1 MALSLA
7 WRLFKRELQQ
17 GQLLL
22 IILAITLAVL
32 SVSGL
37 ARVSERL
44 QVAINGQATQF
55 IAADRIIDSPV
66 KIDAAILATA
76 EDLGLK
82 HVTNMQFN
90 SMVYSGD
97 KFQLVTVRAVE
108 AGYPLKGDI
117 ELTSGKTK
125 DLPQA
130 DEIWFETRL
139 GGLLGYPKSIELGNS
154 EFVLSNEISRLPD
167 AGFNPFASSPVVL
180 MRIEDVAKTGVIQP
194 GSRVTYL
201 YQFTGDEA
209 SLTAF
214 EQSVKPLLNSSQRW
228 VDVQSGDSPIA
239 GAVKRAERFLLLA
252 SLMGIALACAAIG
265 IAAQRYCQRHYD
277 VVAMLKTFGAS
288 AKQIRL
294 LFGMHLLLVT
304 LLGIGLG
311 LIGGGLLDFGI
322 SYLLPPEIAAYSP
335 PLTRPLLLGIGTG
348 LISAFMFSAYPL
360 LRLLAIPPLR
370 VLQRQLEGL
379 QLGMWLHFLLS
390 LGAMTLLGY
399 LYSQSWTLTLTVVSA
414 VLLLGVL
421 LSVLGFVMIR
431 LGHSV
436 GMKTTNPLQLAL
448 AGLRRRARQNAVQL
462 VGFSAALVLLLTI
475 LALRQDLLNEW
486 QKQLPENAPNYFLVN
501 IAPDDA
507 KPLNDFMT
515 AKSIA
520 ATDIY
525 PVIRGR
531 LTQINGE
538 ALISNEQAEAGEQG
552 RVGISRELNLTW
564 RKTLPA
570 NNELLEGH
578 FNQAADEVS
587 VESGVAERLGIG
599 IGDKLTYVID
609 NQELIVK
616 VASIRAVHWETL
628 QPNFFMI
635 FTEEALAP
643 FAYTSMASFYLN
655 DQQAMNDLSTNGQA
669 TNSQALNADGTPK
682 DAVILALIQQFP
694 TISIIDVGAMV
705 GQLRQIIEQ
714 VSLSLTLV
722 LVLVLFASALV
733 LIAQTEAGMA
743 TRQRELA
750 VLRTFGASGWLLR
763 SATGLEFALLGG
775 IAGVLAVIV
784 AEFALYLL
792 KTQVFELNVYMHWP
806 WWGIAPV
813 SGALLVALLG
823 VWRCRQLL
831 NQSCSEL
838 LKASS

>member
-1 MALSLA
+1 MELSLA

-44 QVAINGQATQF
+44 QVAINGEAAAF

-66 KIDAAILATA
+66 IIDPTILAKA
-76 EDLGLK
+76 EELGLK
-82 HVTNMQFN
+82 HVTSMQFN

-108 AGYPLKGDI
+108 VGYPLKGEI
-117 ELTSGKTK
+117 ELTTGKTK
-125 DLPQA
+125 ALPKA

-167 AGFNPFASSPVVL
+167 AGFNPFASSPIVL
-180 MRIEDVAKTGVIQP
+180 MRMEDVAKTGVIQP

-201 YQFTGDEA
+201 YQFAGDEA
-209 SLTAF
+209 ALIAF
-214 EQSVKPLLNSSQRW
+214 EQSAKPLLNSTQRW

-335 PLTRPLLLGIGTG
+335 PLTRPLLLGISTG

-360 LRLLAIPPLR
+360 MRLLAIPPLR

-379 QLGMWLHFLLS
+379 QLGMWLHLLLS
-390 LGAMTLLGY
+390 LGAMALLGY
-399 LYSQSWTLTLTVVSA
+399 LYSQSWALTLTVVAA

-431 LGHSV
+431 AGHSI

-507 KPLNDFMT
+507 KPLHDFMSANGIT
-515 AKSIA
+515 

-538 ALISNEQAEAGEQG
+538 TLISNEQREAGEKG

-564 RKTLPA
+564 RNTLPA
-570 NNELLEGH
+570 NNELIEGQ
-578 FNQAADEVS
+578 FNQATDDVS

-599 IGDKLTYVID
+599 LGDKLTYIID
-609 NQELIVK
+609 NQELTVK
-616 VASIRAVHWETL
+616 VASIRTVHRETL

-635 FTEEALAP
+635 FTQEALAP
-643 FAYTSMASFYLN
+643 FAYTSMASFFL
-655 DQQAMNDLSTNGQA
+655 DEKGLDAQA
-669 TNSQALNADGTPK
+669 TNAEGMPK
-682 DAVILALIQQFP
+682 ASVILALIQQFP
-694 TISIIDVGAMV
+694 TVSIIDVGAMV
-705 GQLRQIIEQ
+705 EQLRQIIEQ

-722 LVLVLFASALV
+722 LVLVLLASGLV

-806 WWGIAPV
+806 WWAIAPV

-838 LKASS
+838 LKAGS

>member
-1 MALSLA
+1 MELSLA

-44 QVAINGQATQF
+44 QVAINGEASAF

-66 KIDAAILATA
+66 IIDPTILAKA
-76 EDLGLK
+76 EELGLK

-108 AGYPLKGDI
+108 LGYPLKGEI

-125 DLPQA
+125 ELPQA

-139 GGLLGYPKSIELGNS
+139 GGLLDYPKSIELGNS

-167 AGFNPFASSPVVL
+167 AGFNPFASSPIVL
-180 MRIEDVAKTGVIQP
+180 MRMEDVAKTGVIQP

-201 YQFTGDEA
+201 YQFAGDESA
-209 SLTAF
+209 LSAF
-214 EQSVKPLLNSSQRW
+214 EQSAKPLLNSTQRW

-335 PLTRPLLLGIGTG
+335 PLTRPLLLGITTG

-360 LRLLAIPPLR
+360 MRLLAIPPLR

-379 QLGMWLHFLLS
+379 QLGMWLHLLLS
-390 LGAMTLLGY
+390 LGAMALLGY
-399 LYSQSWTLTLTVVSA
+399 LYSQSWPLTLTVVAA

-431 LGHSV
+431 AGHSI

-507 KPLNDFMT
+507 KPLHDFMSANGIT
-515 AKSIA
+515 

-531 LTQINGE
+531 LTKINGE
-538 ALISNEQAEAGEQG
+538 SLISNEQREAGEKG
-552 RVGISRELNLTW
+552 RIGISRELNLTW
-564 RKTLPA
+564 RNALPA
-570 NNELLEGH
+570 NNELIEGQ

-587 VESGVAERLGIG
+587 VESGVAERLGLSL
-599 IGDKLTYVID
+599 GDKLTYVID
-609 NQELIVK
+609 NKELTVK
-616 VASIRAVHWETL
+616 VASIRSVHWETL

-635 FTEEALAP
+635 FTQEALAP
-643 FAYTSMASFYLN
+643 FAYTSMASFFL
-655 DQQAMNDLSTNGQA
+655 DEKGPDDQA
-669 TNSQALNADGTPK
+669 TNADSSPK

-694 TISIIDVGAMV
+694 TVSIIDVGAMV

-722 LVLVLFASALV
+722 LVLVLLASGLV

-806 WWGIAPV
+806 WWAIAPV

-838 LKASS
+838 LKAGS

>member
-1 MALSLA
+1 MELSLA

-44 QVAINGQATQF
+44 QVAITGQATEF

-66 KIDAAILATA
+66 KIDAAILAKA
-76 EDLGLK
+76 DELGLK

-108 AGYPLKGDI
+108 AGYPLKGEI
-117 ELTSGKTK
+117 ELINGKTK
-125 DLPQA
+125 ALPQA
-130 DEIWFETRL
+130 NEIWFESRL

-154 EFVLSNEISRLPD
+154 EFVLSDEISRLPD
-167 AGFNPFASSPVVL
+167 AGFNPFASSPVIL
-180 MRIEDVAKTGVIQP
+180 MRMEDVAKTGVIQP

-201 YQFTGDEA
+201 YQFAGDEA
-209 SLTAF
+209 ALTAF
-214 EQSVKPLLNSSQRW
+214 EQSVKPLLNSTQRW

-239 GAVKRAERFLLLA
+239 EAVKRAERFLLLA

-304 LLGIGLG
+304 LLGIVLG
-311 LIGGGLLDFGI
+311 LIGGVLLDLGI
-322 SYLLPPEIAAYSP
+322 SHLLPAEIAAYSP

-360 LRLLAIPPLR
+360 MRLLAIPPLR

-379 QLGMWLHFLLS
+379 QLGMWLHLLLS
-390 LGAMTLLGY
+390 LSAMALLGY
-399 LYSQSWTLTLTVVSA
+399 LYSQSWALTLTVVA
-414 VLLLGVL
+414 AALLLGVL
-421 LSVLGFVMIR
+421 LGLLGWVMIR

-448 AGLRRRARQNAVQL
+448 AGLRRRARQNVLQL

-515 AKSIA
+515 AKGIA

-538 ALISNEQAEAGEQG
+538 ALISNEQSEAGEKG

-564 RKTLPA
+564 RNSLPA
-570 NNELLEGH
+570 NNELLEGD

-587 VESGVAERLGIG
+587 VESGVADRLGIS
-599 IGDKLTYVID
+599 IGDNLTYIID
-609 NQELIVK
+609 NKELIVK

-635 FTEEALAP
+635 FTQEALAP

-655 DQQAMNDLSTNGQA
+655 EAMNV
-669 TNSQALNADGTPK
+669 DGTSK

-705 GQLRQIIEQ
+705 AQLRQIIEQ

-722 LVLVLFASALV
+722 LALVLLASVLV

-806 WWGIAPV
+806 WWAIAPL

-823 VWRCRQLL
+823 IWRCRQLL
-831 NQSCSEL
+831 NQSCAEL
-838 LKASS
+838 LKSGS

>member
-1 MALSLA
+1 MELSLA

-44 QVAINGQATQF
+44 QVAINGEASAF

-66 KIDAAILATA
+66 IIDPTILAKA
-76 EDLGLK
+76 EELGLK

-108 AGYPLKGDI
+108 SGYPLKGDI
-117 ELTSGKTK
+117 ELTTGKTK
-125 DLPQA
+125 ALPKA

-154 EFVLSNEISRLPD
+154 EFVLGNEISRLPD
-167 AGFNPFASSPVVL
+167 AGFNPFASSPIVL
-180 MRIEDVAKTGVIQP
+180 MRMEDVAKTGVIQP

-201 YQFTGDEA
+201 YQFAGDEA
-209 SLTAF
+209 ALIAF
-214 EQSVKPLLNSSQRW
+214 EQSVKPLLNSTQRW

-335 PLTRPLLLGIGTG
+335 PLTRPLLLGISTG

-360 LRLLAIPPLR
+360 MRLLAIPPLR

-379 QLGMWLHFLLS
+379 QLGMWLHLLLS
-390 LGAMTLLGY
+390 LGAMALLGY
-399 LYSQSWTLTLTVVSA
+399 LYSQSWALTLTVVAA

-431 LGHSV
+431 AGHSI

-486 QKQLPENAPNYFLVN
+486 QKQLPKNAPNYFLVN

-507 KPLNDFMT
+507 KPLHDFMSANGIT
-515 AKSIA
+515 

-538 ALISNEQAEAGEQG
+538 TLISNEQREAGEKG

-564 RKTLPA
+564 RNTLPA
-570 NNELLEGH
+570 NNELIEGQ

-599 IGDKLTYVID
+599 LGDKLTYIID
-609 NQELIVK
+609 NQELTVK
-616 VASIRAVHWETL
+616 VASIRTVHWETL

-635 FTEEALAP
+635 FTQEALAP
-643 FAYTSMASFYLN
+643 FAYTSMASFFL
-655 DQQAMNDLSTNGQA
+655 DEKGLDAQA
-669 TNSQALNADGTPK
+669 TNADGMPK
-682 DAVILALIQQFP
+682 ASVILALIQQFP
-694 TISIIDVGAMV
+694 TVSIIDVGAMV
-705 GQLRQIIEQ
+705 EQLRQIIEQ

-722 LVLVLFASALV
+722 LVLVLLASGLV

-806 WWGIAPV
+806 WWAIAPV

-838 LKASS
+838 LKAGS

>member
-1 MALSLA
+1 MELNLA

-66 KIDAAILATA
+66 QIDASILAKA
-76 EDLGLK
+76 DELGLK

-90 SMVYSGD
+90 SMVYAGD

-108 AGYPLKGDI
+108 SGYPLKGDI
-117 ELTSGKTK
+117 ELKAANGQDEKAQG
-125 DLPQA
+125 LPHA
-130 DEIWFETRL
+130 DEVWFESRL
-139 GGLLGYPKSIELGNS
+139 GGLLGYPQTLELGNS
-154 EFVLSNEISRLPD
+154 EFHLSQEISRLPD

-201 YQFTGDEA
+201 YQFAGAESA
-209 SLTAF
+209 LSAF
-214 EQSVKPLLNSSQRW
+214 ENSVKPLLNNSQRW

-252 SLMGIALACAAIG
+252 SLLGIALACAAIG

-288 AKQIRL
+288 STQIRR
-294 LFGMHLLLVT
+294 LFGIHLLLVT
-304 LLGIGLG
+304 LFGIVLG
-311 LIGGGLLDFGI
+311 LIGGALLDLGI
-322 SYLLPPEIAAYSP
+322 NQLLPPEIAAYSP
-335 PLTRPLLLGIGTG
+335 PLTRPLLLGISTG

-360 LRLLAIPPLR
+360 MRLLAIPPLR

-379 QLGMWLHFLLS
+379 QLGMWLHLLLS
-390 LGAMTLLGY
+390 LGAMALLGY
-399 LYSQSWTLTLTVVSA
+399 LYSQSWALTLTVVAA

-421 LSVLGFVMIR
+421 LSILGFVMIR

-507 KPLNDFMT
+507 KPLNDFM
-515 AKSIA
+515 AQKGIA

-538 ALISNEQAEAGEQG
+538 TLISNEQAEAGDKG

-564 RKTLPA
+564 RNSLPA
-570 NNELLEGH
+570 NNELVEGH

-587 VESGVAERLGIG
+587 VESGVAERLGLNL
-599 IGDKLTYVID
+599 GDTLTYMID
-609 NQELIVK
+609 NQELKVK
-616 VASIRAVHWETL
+616 VASIRAVHWETM

-635 FTEEALAP
+635 FTQEALAP
-643 FAYTSMASFYLN
+643 FAYTSMASFYLDDKNPDVQGN
-655 DQQAMNDLSTNGQA
+655 DP
-669 TNSQALNADGTPK
+669 PK
-682 DAVILALIQQFP
+682 NTVILELIQQFP
-694 TISIIDVGAMV
+694 TVSIIDVGAMV

-722 LVLVLFASALV
+722 LVLVLLASSLV

-813 SGALLVALLG
+813 CGALLVALLG

-831 NQSCSEL
+831 NQSCAEL
-838 LKASS
+838 LKAGA

>member
-1 MALSLA
+1 MELSLA

-44 QVAINGQATQF
+44 QVAINGEASAF

-66 KIDAAILATA
+66 IIDPTILAKA
-76 EDLGLK
+76 EELGLK

-108 AGYPLKGDI
+108 VGYPLKGEI
-117 ELTSGKTK
+117 ELTTGKTK
-125 DLPQA
+125 ALPKA

-167 AGFNPFASSPVVL
+167 AGFNPFASSPIVL
-180 MRIEDVAKTGVIQP
+180 MRMEDVAKTGVIQP

-201 YQFTGDEA
+201 YQFAGDEA
-209 SLTAF
+209 ALIAF
-214 EQSVKPLLNSSQRW
+214 EQSAKPLLNSTQRW

-335 PLTRPLLLGIGTG
+335 PLTRPLLLGISTG

-360 LRLLAIPPLR
+360 MRLLAIPPLR

-379 QLGMWLHFLLS
+379 QLGMWLHLLLS
-390 LGAMTLLGY
+390 LGAMALLGY
-399 LYSQSWTLTLTVVSA
+399 LYSQSWALTLTVVAA

-431 LGHSV
+431 AGHSI

-507 KPLNDFMT
+507 KPLHDFMSANGIT
-515 AKSIA
+515 

-538 ALISNEQAEAGEQG
+538 TLISNEQREAGEKG

-564 RKTLPA
+564 RNTLPA
-570 NNELLEGH
+570 NNELIEGQ
-578 FNQAADEVS
+578 FNQATDEVS

-599 IGDKLTYVID
+599 LGDKLTYIID
-609 NQELIVK
+609 NQELTVK
-616 VASIRAVHWETL
+616 VASIRTVHWETL

-635 FTEEALAP
+635 FTQEALAP
-643 FAYTSMASFYLN
+643 FAYTSMASFFL
-655 DQQAMNDLSTNGQA
+655 DEKGLDAQA
-669 TNSQALNADGTPK
+669 TNAEGMPK
-682 DAVILALIQQFP
+682 ASVILALIQQFP
-694 TISIIDVGAMV
+694 TVSIIDVGAMV

-722 LVLVLFASALV
+722 LVLVLLASGLV

-806 WWGIAPV
+806 WWAIAPV

-838 LKASS
+838 LKAGS